1 MAGPSGACF
10 AYTSVGAS
18 LDERL
23 ELVALADRLGFGAVI
38 CGEHVALPAGAPS
51 VYMPLSGSDRTE
63 AIGLPRSV
71 YDESSRFPDLF
82 TSMAVMARETQR
94 ISLITGIYL
103 AGLRHPLI
111 TANAVATLQELAQ
124 GRFLLGMGV
133 GWNRGEYEAL
143 GGNFEERGQVLDET
157 VDILK
162 AAMRGGRLEY
172 HGRHFSIDPV
182 IPIQGP
188 FQVPLLFGGHSPP
201 ALRRA
206 ARVGDGWM
214 SSLSNDPNELVQLM
228 RKIDSMREELGTADR
243 PFHHWIKL
251 TTIDPVEIERLRRL
265 GLSRFQLLGD
275 HIWGPR
281 DASFKVR
288 SENMKQLATALGL
301 DRA

>member
-1 MAGPSGACF
+1 MAEPNRACF
-10 AYTSVGAS
+10 AYTAVGAS

-23 ELVALADRLGFGAVI
+23 ELVTLADRLGFGAVI

-51 VYMPLSGSDRTE
+51 VYMPKSENDPTK
-63 AIGLPRSV
+63 AIGLPRSI

-94 ISLITGIYL
+94 ISLMTGIYL

-111 TANAVATLQELAQ
+111 TANAVATLQDLAR
-124 GRFLLGMGV
+124 GRFQLGMGV
-133 GWNRGEYEAL
+133 GWNQGEYEAL
-143 GGNFEERGQVLDET
+143 GGNFEERGSVLDET

-162 AAMRGGRLEY
+162 AAMCGGPVEY

-182 IPIQGP
+182 IPIHGP
-188 FQVPLLFGGHSPP
+188 FDVPLLFGGHSPP

-214 SSLSNDPNELVQLM
+214 SSLSNDVNELVQLT
-228 RKIDSMREELGTADR
+228 RKIDALRNEMGIADR

-251 TTIDPVEIERLRRL
+251 TTIDRVEIERIQRL

-275 HIWGPR
+275 HIWGPK
-281 DASFKVR
+281 DAPFQVR
-288 SENMKQLATALGL
+288 SECLRNLAAALKL
-301 DRA
+301 EQQ